1 MPNSANRTLHAAKRQ
16 KRDEFYTQRVDI
28 ENELTHYRKHFAGKT
43 VYCNCDD
50 PYESNFFKYFAA
62 NFNSLKL
69 RKLIATS
76 YSGSPIVGTQIRASD
91 IGVNNGR
98 TAHKIVITGVA
109 DHDGDDAVGL
119 SDVEWLLRNDTN
131 TVVNLDESG
140 DYRSGE
146 CVGLLQEADIVVT
159 NPPFS
164 LFREY
169 LALLVEHDRQFVILG
184 SQNAITYKETF
195 NLIREG
201 KVWLGVQNGG
211 TKWFQVPDDYD
222 IKTESRKKVENGIKY
237 FSMGNMA
244 WFTNLDHS
252 RRHEILALFREYSP
266 EAYPHYDNYDAIN
279 VDKVADIPQDW
290 PGVMGV
296 PITFLD
302 KWNPEQFE
310 IVNANNLRNGD
321 SVPFKAHGLIKDKDS
336 AIGGKPTYVR
346 VPIRQR
352 TES

>member
-1 MPNSANRTLHAAKRQ
+1 MPNFANRTLHAAKRQ

-28 ENELTHYRKHFAGKT
+28 ENELQHYRQHFAGKT

-69 RKLIATS
+69 KQLIATS
-76 YSGSPIVGTQIRASD
+76 YSWSPIAGTQLWASD
-91 IGVNNGR
+91 IGVDNGR
-98 TAHKIVITGVA
+98 RAHKIVITGVT
-109 DHDGDDAVGL
+109 DYDGDNAVGI

-131 TVVNLDESG
+131 TAVNLDGSG
-140 DYRSGE
+140 DFRSDE
-146 CVGLLQEADIVVT
+146 CVELLEEADIVVT

-169 LALLVEHDRQFVILG
+169 LAQLVKHGKQFLVLG
-184 SQNAITYKETF
+184 DQNAITYKETF
-195 NLIREG
+195 NLIGAGEL
-201 KVWLGVQNGG
+201 WLGVSNGG
-211 TKWFQVPDDYD
+211 NKWFQVPDDYD
-222 IKTESRKKVENGIKY
+222 IKTESRKKIENGVKY
-237 FSMGNMA
+237 LSMGRIN
-244 WFTNLDHS
+244 WFTNLEHKK
-252 RRHEILALFREYSP
+252 RHEELPLFRSYSP
-266 EAYPHYDNYDAIN
+266 DAYPRYDNYDAIN
-279 VDKVADIPQDW
+279 VDKVADIPRDW

-352 TES
+352 TGL